1 MQTHIH
7 YKRQKD
13 IVTLTFAGETSTK
26 PPTLDLE
33 VLDRLAAVLERIE
46 AEQEQ
51 LRAVIIRSESAKYF
65 VVGAN
70 VNALRELDTMTIGP
84 WVQRGHEV
92 FNWLTELPLPV
103 IAWVEGYALG
113 GGLELALA
121 CDLILA
127 ADTAKLGQPEA
138 RLGLVSGW
146 GGSHRLPRR
155 VGMGRAKEL
164 FFTGKIVDAA
174 SAYQMGLVDF
184 VGDKEAMQAYLDE
197 LLNSI
202 RSCSP
207 LAVAQMKLL
216 LDDSLDT
223 TIDENGLAEANAS
236 YRCLESSDTQERI
249 AAFLASR
256 QHKAT

>member
-1 MQTHIH
+1 MQTHIT

-13 IVTLTFAGETSTK
+13 LVTLTFASEEAGK
-26 PPTLDLE
+26 PPTLDLD
-33 VLDRLAAVLERIE
+33 VLDRLSDVLERIE
-46 AEQEQ
+46 EEQND
-51 LRAVIIRSESAKYF
+51 LRAVVVRSNSEKYF

-70 VNALRELDTMTIGP
+70 INALRELDASSMVT

-92 FNWLTELPLPV
+92 FNTLSELPLPV

-127 ADTAKLGQPEA
+127 TDNAKLGQPEA
-138 RLGLVSGW
+138 KLGLVSGW

-155 VGMGRAKEL
+155 VGLAKAKEM
-164 FFTGKIVDAA
+164 FFTGNILDART
-174 SAYQMGLVDF
+174 AYDFGLVDY
-184 VGDKEAMQAYLDE
+184 VGIREAVQKYLDQILE
-197 LLNSI
+197 GI

-207 LAVAQMKLL
+207 LAVAEMKLL

-223 TIDENGLAEANAS
+223 TIDENSLAEGSAS
-236 YRCLESSDTQERI
+236 IRCVNSADTQQRI
-249 AAFLASR
+249 ADFLAKR
-256 QHKAT
+256 QR